1 MQASQRT
8 PQRIQLITDVPVC
21 WEDPHTLRWGFERAV
36 ARLHSPSAGQQRF
49 VSALRRG
56 VDADRL
62 NIEAMMVGAT
72 LTDARAVIDALAPV
86 TVAVETVAVEPV
98 TDGAEVQTPSADARK
113 LQPSAL
119 RAVVCQGARPSPA
132 LKFGLLACGVRMIAE
147 SEGIDDSNWLRNPYA
162 GVGGAS
168 DRKTAIAHA
177 DTAREADLAVIVE
190 RYWDPLARADRWA
203 MRGIPHLLV
212 RFTDRAVVVGPLI
225 VAGRG
230 PCHTC
235 LTLHRVAAD
244 GATAA
249 LAAQL
254 SASAVASERG
264 DAAVLAAAHIA
275 DYVRRWLAHDPS
287 VHLTQTRITSPEA
300 LHQASIDIE
309 TVSAHP
315 ECLCTTSPISATA
328 SRGRDAPR
336 EAISE

>member
-1 MQASQRT
+1 MQASHRT

-21 WEDPHTLRWGFERAV
+21 WEDPHTLRWGFEHAV

-56 VDADRL
+56 VNADRL

-72 LTDARAVIDALAPV
+72 LADARAVIDALAPV
-86 TVAVETVAVEPV
+86 TVTVEPV
-98 TDGAEVQTPSADARK
+98 ADGAEAQAPSADARE

-147 SEGIDDSNWLRNPYA
+147 SEGIDDSHWLRTPSA

-168 DRKTAIAHA
+168 DRKTATAHA
-177 DTAREADLAVIVE
+177 DTAREADLAIVVE

-287 VHLTQTRITSPEA
+287 VHLTQTRITCPEA
-300 LHQASIDIE
+300 LHQASIDVE
-309 TVSAHP
+309 AVSPHP

-328 SRGRDAPR
+328 SRARDAPR
-336 EAISE
+336 ETVNG